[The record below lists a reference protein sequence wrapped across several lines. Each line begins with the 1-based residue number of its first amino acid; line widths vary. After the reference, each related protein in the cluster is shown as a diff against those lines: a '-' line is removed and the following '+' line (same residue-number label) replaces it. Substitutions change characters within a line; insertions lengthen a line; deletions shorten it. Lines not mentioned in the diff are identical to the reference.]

1 MNLFENL
8 VLLLFIAAVLL
19 AASRRLGL
27 PYPTLLCLAG
37 VGAAFLPVASTV
49 GLDPHIA
56 LAIFIAPALLDAA
69 FDTAPRDLKRL
80 WVPLLILAVGAV
92 IATTIVAAYIGWRY
106 AGMPLAAAV
115 ALGAIV
121 APPDA
126 VASTAGLGQTAL
138 PPHNSLG
145 LRGQSLLTDATALL
159 IFGAA
164 VAIAGQSPTSDHLV
178 RLGFAVPGGILFGI
192 G

>member
-1 MNLFENL
+1 MTMNLFEHL

-37 VGAAFLPVASTV
+37 VGAAFLPFASTV

-80 WVPLLILAVGAV
+80 WVPLLALAVGAV
-92 IATTIVAAYIGWRY
+92 VATT
-106 AGMPLAAAV
+106 AAV
-115 ALGAIV
+115 AYLGFSLAGLPISAAIALGAIV
-121 APPDA
+121 AP
-126 VASTAGLGQTAL
+126 
-138 PPHNSLG
+138 
-145 LRGQSLLTDATALL
+145 TD
-159 IFGAA
+159 
-164 VAIAGQSPTSDHLV
+164 
-178 RLGFAVPGGILFGI
+178 
-192 G
+192 